1 MSGDTV
7 GMIIIFVGYGIIIP
21 GGIWLMSRSHGESSE
36 VSSLKTMKYLL
47 DEMAKEDRKTK

>member
-36 VSSLKTMKYLL
+36 VNSLKTMKYLL